1 MSLYKALALSEE
13 LHCFIVHAGAGLKIK
28 AWHHDYELATL
39 PAKGWMIDDTPTTVE
54 FEAKLLG
61 CDKIDVTP
69 AGGKRGAIYSFE
81 GMEAFTYMAEGTRV
95 RVTIEP
101 L

>member
-1 MSLYKALALSEE
+1 MTLYKALALSEE
-13 LHCFIVHAGAGLKIK
+13 LHCFIVHHQAGLKIK
-28 AWHHDYELATL
+28 ASDHDYELATL
-39 PAKGWMIDDTPTTVE
+39 PARGWQVDDTPAEVT

-81 GMEAFTYMAEGTRV
+81 GSESFIHMAEGTMV